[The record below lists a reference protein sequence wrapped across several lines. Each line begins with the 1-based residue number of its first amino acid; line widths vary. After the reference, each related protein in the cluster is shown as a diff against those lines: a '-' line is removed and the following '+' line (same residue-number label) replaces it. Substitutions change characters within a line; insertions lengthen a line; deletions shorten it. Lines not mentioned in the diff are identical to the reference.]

1 MQKDLAFWVALSYI
15 KHIKQITS
23 KVFEKL
29 LEKFGTAESIWRA
42 KEKDL
47 LKLDTNFAR
56 AIILSR
62 KKINPEKLLA
72 EILKKGIKILTIKD
86 KNYPKLLKE
95 IFDPPFLIY
104 LKGEIKSKDD
114 FSLAIVGSRRPTNY
128 GREVTESLTQALV
141 YQGFTIVSGMA
152 RGIDSVA
159 HKATLEAGGRT
170 IAVLGSG
177 VDVIYPP
184 ENKKLYEEISQNG
197 AVISEFPL
205 GTQPAPYNFPQRNR
219 IIAGLSLG
227 VLVTEAAEKS
237 GALITAG
244 FAGEF
249 GREVFAVP
257 GPIYSKLSVGTS
269 ALIKDGAKLV
279 YKVEDLLEEL
289 GLEQKA
295 LKNLR
300 DSKVSPDSLEQEM
313 ILQLLQDEPKHIDE
327 IIKETGLPASKVS
340 STLSMMELSGFVKSM
355 GGGVWKMVEKGLWQF
370 LKT

>member
-1 MQKDLAFWVALSYI
+1 MAYWVALSYVR
-15 KHIKQITS
+15 QIMS
-23 KVFEKL
+23 KVFDKL
-29 LEKFGTAESIWRA
+29 LEKFGTAEKIWKA

-47 LKLDTNFAR
+47 ETLDTNFAR
-56 AIILSR
+56 AIIVSR
-62 KKINPEKLLA
+62 KKIDPERLLQ
-72 EILKKGIKILTIKD
+72 EVLKKGIRILTIKD

-95 IFDPPFLIY
+95 IGDPPFLLY
-104 LKGEIKSKDD
+104 VKGEIKKEDN
-114 FSLAIVGSRRPTNY
+114 FSMAVVGSRRPTNY

-141 YQGFTIVSGMA
+141 LQGFTIVSGMA
-152 RGIDSVA
+152 RGIDSIA
-159 HKATLEAGGRT
+159 HKTALEAGGRT

-184 ENKKLYEEISQNG
+184 ENKKLYEEIAQNS
-197 AVISEFPL
+197 AVISEFPP
-205 GTQPAPYNFPQRNR
+205 GTQPTPYNFPQRNR

-257 GPIYSKLSVGTS
+257 GPIYSKLSAGTS

-279 YKVEDLLEEL
+279 YKVQDILEEL

-295 LKNLR
+295 LEDLS
-300 DSKVSPDSLEQEM
+300 DAKVGPDTGEMKM
-313 ILQLLQDEPKHIDE
+313 ILELLQNEPKHVDE
-327 IIKETGLPASKVS
+327 IIKETKLSAAQVS
-340 STLSMMELSGFVKSM
+340 SFLSMMEISGFVKSM
-355 GGGVWKMVEKGLWQF
+355 GGGVWKMVEKRF
-370 LKT
+370 